1 MDAASVADPIAGS
14 PPDLVL
20 RFPAERSPEQFLSQ
34 FLRQLADGLGR
45 AGLRLELRE
54 GGALSEGDTRFGSVV
69 LGPEN
74 REIGVEIR
82 PVNWAE
88 SPPALLSL
96 RVEPTARTGSELTIE
111 VRGWPKVL
119 EAAGGTFEE
128 WTAAALLPA
137 VLREL
142 APGPLG
148 EWVMDQQARR
158 PAGAA
163 AVETYRDPTYHW
175 PGFLL
180 ILDRLRL
187 TPNDR
192 LLEVG
197 FGGGAFLKKALESG
211 CSASGVDHS
220 PEMVRLAGVE
230 NRAAVEAGRLR
241 LFEGDAGALPVPGD
255 AFTAC
260 VCTIAFSFFPDPSA
274 SLGETLRALRPDG
287 RLALFVE
294 TAALRASPA
303 SPEPFASRSHFYQ
316 PGELA
321 ELARSAGF
329 TDVRVEEP
337 APSALRQGRA
347 PASGG
352 RERLRRHG
360 RGDAAARPEAP
371 GEVGRP
377 PTHRALIVPPRPAHA
392 PGRSDSPGKK
402 TVRSESTY
410 ASSWAGGGRVPT
422 GSAVGA
428 PRGSTPR
435 RATDDWRGRFEDFVT
450 VPERRT

>member
-197 FGGGAFLKKALESG
+197 FGGGAFLKRALESG

-260 VCTIAFSFFPDPSA
+260 VCPIAFSFFPDPSA
-274 SLGETLRALRPDG
+274 SLGKMLRALRPDG

-294 TAALRASPA
+294 TAALRGSPA
-303 SPEPFASRSHFYQ
+303 SPEPFASRSRFYE

-337 APSALRQGRA
+337 ALLPYARAAHLPQEVASAFEGTGGAMLLLARKPRA
-347 PASGG
+347 
-352 RERLRRHG
+352 
-360 RGDAAARPEAP
+360 
-371 GEVGRP
+371 
-377 PTHRALIVPPRPAHA
+377 
-392 PGRSDSPGKK
+392 
-402 TVRSESTY
+402 RSEDL
-410 ASSWAGGGRVPT
+410 
-422 GSAVGA
+422 
-428 PRGSTPR
+428 PRT
-435 RATDDWRGRFEDFVT
+435 EH
-450 VPERRT
+450 